1 MSLRR
6 PRKSAA
12 NGFTIIEVMMA
23 SVILVVAFM
32 GMIQAI
38 TVGSEMMATA
48 RRQTL
53 AAQILEHEVGKMRL
67 LPYATVSGYAAGPT
81 AMTIDSRFDDALS
94 SCGLTASSMTLS
106 RTTSN
111 VTTDLKE
118 VTLTLIWT
126 KSGSTAAATTP
137 SGSWFD
143 QIAFYRPTSASR
155 TYTRKTT
162 AFFGKYG
169 LNNSIQR

>member
-1 MSLRR
+1 
-6 PRKSAA
+6 
-12 NGFTIIEVMMA
+12 MA

-53 AAQILEHEVGKMRL
+53 AAQILQHEIGKLRL
-67 LPYATVSGYAAGPT
+67 LPYATVNAYAAGPT
-81 AMTIDSRFDDALS
+81 TLTIESHFDSALA
-94 SCGLTASSMTLS
+94 SCGLSSTDVTLS
-106 RTTSN
+106 RTTASP
-111 VTTDLKE
+111 TSDLKE
-118 VTLTLIWT
+118 VTLTFTWT
-126 KSGSTAAATTP
+126 KSGSNAAASTP
-137 SGSWFD
+137 SGSWLD
-143 QIAFYRPTSASR
+143 QISFYRPTSASR

>member
-1 MSLRR
+1 
-6 PRKSAA
+6 
-12 NGFTIIEVMMA
+12 MA

-53 AAQILEHEVGKMRL
+53 AAQILEHEIGKLRL
-67 LPYATVSGYAAGPT
+67 LPYTTVSAYAAGPT
-81 AMTIDSRFDDALS
+81 SLTIDSHFDSALA
-94 SCGLTASSMTLS
+94 SCGLTSSDVTLS
-106 RTTSN
+106 RSTASPI
-111 VTTDLKE
+111 TDLKE
-118 VTLTLIWT
+118 VTLTFTWT
-126 KSGSTAAATTP
+126 KSGTNTAAATP

-143 QIAFYRPTSASR
+143 QIAFYRPTSAGR